1 MLFGRAWPGGSESG
15 RCAFAGL
22 PGKAKTRRNVVP
34 HPSLVSISFVQSS
47 RTKNGAGG
55 TGLGL
60 AICRKIMQALGGTI
74 TAANAA
80 GGGARFTIELPQV
93 QPRIPG
99 QPTVPALLY
108 DEGIA
113 LRRAPS
119 APS

>member
-47 RTKNGAGG
+47 
-55 TGLGL
+55 
-60 AICRKIMQALGGTI
+60 RKIMQALGGTI